1 MGELPAADEVI
12 GLYPYFVGESN
23 AQTEAMAGVAPLW
36 AVLAAEEQGTP
47 ITTDAQALRRQ
58 HLAVAEEEERRR
70 LEEEAA
76 NIWREQARARQ
87 TAASPQRRREHTP
100 RPVDMTR
107 EGMHIYWE
115 RDVQAYASQRV
126 QT

>member
-1 MGELPAADEVI
+1 MGEMSAQADEM
-12 GLYPYFVGESN
+12 VG
-23 AQTEAMAGVAPLW
+23 VPPVW

-47 ITTDAQALRRQ
+47 ITTGAQALRRQ
-58 HLAVAEEEERRR
+58 HLAVAEEKERRR

-76 NIWREQARARQ
+76 NIWRERARARQ
-87 TAASPQRRREHTP
+87 TAASPLRRRKHTP

-107 EGMHIYWE
+107 EGIHIYQE